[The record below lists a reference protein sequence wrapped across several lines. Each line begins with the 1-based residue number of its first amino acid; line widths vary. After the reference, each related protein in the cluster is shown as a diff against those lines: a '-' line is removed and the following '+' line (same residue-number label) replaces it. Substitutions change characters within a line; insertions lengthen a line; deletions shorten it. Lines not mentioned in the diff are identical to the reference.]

1 MAILSRYR
9 GAHTHTHTY
18 MHICTLLLT
27 SFDNQQNGD
36 VGSSDDSVCD
46 NATSSSQLT
55 PARTQLTTVFSFF
68 FYCCVC
74 VYRLK
79 QKRRRQDQPQP
90 AISARQQQ
98 PRRQRQRRQRT
109 PTVLHFPKK
118 KHGALSSTLSLSVA
132 LCKWHNAAPPAAFMC
147 AKPICFKIFICSNKN

>member
-1 MAILSRYR
+1 
-9 GAHTHTHTY
+9 

-68 FYCCVC
+68 LLLCLCLSIETKAPTA
-74 VYRLK
+74 RSAAASD
-79 QKRRRQDQPQP
+79 KR
-90 AISARQQQ
+90 ASAATAGTAATAQ
-98 PRRQRQRRQRT
+98 QRT

-118 KHGALSSTLSLSVA
+118 KHGALSSTLSLSVS
-132 LCKWHNAAPPAAFMC
+132 LCKWHNAAPSPPLTAFMC